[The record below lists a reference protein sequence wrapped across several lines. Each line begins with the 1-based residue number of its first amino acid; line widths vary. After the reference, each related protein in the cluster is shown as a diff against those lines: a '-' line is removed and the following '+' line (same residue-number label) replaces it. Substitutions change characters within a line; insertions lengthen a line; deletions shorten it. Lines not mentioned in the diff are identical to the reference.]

1 MAWPLMTICRFLE
14 MHVSNIV
21 CFVVGTI
28 SVMTYSWF
36 DKVKCIIRIL
46 LMYDKFSL
54 GQGLDGVYEMEGFR
68 SYTNK

>member
-1 MAWPLMTICRFLE
+1 MVWLLMIICRFLE
-14 MHVSNIV
+14 MYVLNIV
-21 CFVVGTI
+21 CFVVGI
-28 SVMTYSWF
+28 IFVMIYSWF

-68 SYTNK
+68 SYINK